1 MPTYLEFQRFRSTNV
16 LYVCEK
22 AAKTLNLPEQTVSA
36 HVCSELQL
44 TNVSEPYI
52 QKQRDTNPIK

>member
-22 AAKTLNLPEQTVSA
+22 AAKTLNVRKLMESVHTRVLRTA
-36 HVCSELQL
+36 TDKC
-44 TNVSEPYI
+44 
-52 QKQRDTNPIK
+52 K